1 MPRRPDP
8 VESKDTNVPRGGA
21 IDRARRI
28 ARRLAAAVGT
38 LLSRD
43 IAVLTNAIAF
53 NFLLCLFPLLLVL
66 VAAAER
72 WGGSRAGRA
81 LVVLLGELIPFGQ
94 DALLESVRT
103 FSRMARGLEIV
114 SLLLIVWGSSGIF
127 IPVEMA
133 LNRAWGGRG
142 NRSFWK
148 SRGLAFLMTAAGG
161 IVVFASIA
169 LTVSVRSY
177 GRQWPVLAASMA
189 KTTAFLLTYAL
200 FFLIYRVIPQVRV
213 STLVA
218 AKASVWSAVTWEAAK
233 YGFVIKLAQMNLRAF
248 YGPLAFAVSL
258 VLWAYVSSL
267 VLVLGALM
275 SPVSEPRRRK
285 ASN

>member
-1 MPRRPDP
+1 
-8 VESKDTNVPRGGA
+8 
-21 IDRARRI
+21 
-28 ARRLAAAVGT
+28 
-38 LLSRD
+38 
-43 IAVLTNAIAF
+43 
-53 NFLLCLFPLLLVL
+53 

-72 WGGSRAGRA
+72 WGGSRGGRA

-94 DALLESVRT
+94 DALLESVRS
-103 FSRMARGLEIV
+103 FSRMARGLEIA

-133 LNRAWGGRG
+133 LNRAWGGRA

-148 SRGLAFLMTAAGG
+148 SRGLAFLMTVSGG
-161 IVVFASIA
+161 VVVLASIA

-177 GRQWPVLAASMA
+177 GRQWPVLAASIA

-200 FFLIYRVIPQVRV
+200 FFLVYRVIPEVRV

-258 VLWAYVSSL
+258 VLWAYVTSL
-267 VLVLGALM
+267 VLVFGALM
-275 SPVSEPRRRK
+275 SPVSEPRRRR
-285 ASN
+285 A

>member
-1 MPRRPDP
+1 
-8 VESKDTNVPRGGA
+8 
-21 IDRARRI
+21 
-28 ARRLAAAVGT
+28 
-38 LLSRD
+38 
-43 IAVLTNAIAF
+43 
-53 NFLLCLFPLLLVL
+53 

-103 FSRMARGLEIV
+103 FSRMARGLEV
-114 SLLLIVWGSSGIF
+114 FSLFLIVWGSSGIF

-177 GRQWPVLAASMA
+177 GRQWPFLAASMA
-189 KTTAFLLTYAL
+189 KSTAFLLTYAL

-218 AKASVWSAVTWEAAK
+218 AKASVWSAATWEAAK
-233 YGFVIKLAQMNLRAF
+233 YGFVIKLAQMNLRAV

-267 VLVLGALM
+267 ILVLGALM

-285 ASN
+285 PSH